1 MTVDIINKLILT
13 VGAWNATGS
22 KDKRLERQFD
32 SLLNDLRKATGTTPE
47 GAVRLLE
54 ESLSERE
61 VAA

>member
-1 MTVDIINKLILT
+1 MSELINELILT
-13 VGAWNATGS
+13 VGAWNDSGQ
-22 KDKRLERQFD
+22 KDKRLELQFD
-32 SLLNDLRKATGTTPE
+32 SLLNELREASGTTPE

>member
-1 MTVDIINKLILT
+1 MHDIIKKLILVT
-13 VGAWNATGS
+13 GAWEVTGC

-32 SLLNDLRKATGTTPE
+32 SLLNELRKATGTTPE

-54 ESLSERE
+54 ESLSGRG